1 MVLSYHFLFT
11 QEESQEGHEI
21 LFMTAKSNSEVS
33 GESLPAEY
41 SQADTLWKR
50 QLIRV
55 GHGGASGI
63 APANSLKSL
72 ATAIEIGVDMVEFD
86 VRPCLDDLVL
96 LHDDK
101 VFEESGGVRLASQ
114 SAIEILRT
122 LDVVGGEPIATL
134 EEALD
139 LVKGKVLMNI
149 DLKTKGFEAD
159 LVRTLKRMGM
169 GAEVLISSLDANSLS
184 KVRELAPGL
193 KTAISYPKDSGNAST
208 RTTLKPVV
216 LTLLKLL
223 RFTLQYQ
230 IISKIEAA
238 QADVAMLHFGVISP
252 ETVRKVH
259 EAKGLVFA
267 WTVDDLATLRYVKSM
282 GVDGIA
288 SNYPELFKE
297 LE

>member
-1 MVLSYHFLFT
+1 MIPR
-11 QEESQEGHEI
+11 EESEEGHEI
-21 LFMTAKSNSEVS
+21 LRMTTKSNSDVPDK
-33 GESLPAEY
+33 SLPAEV
-41 SQADTLWKR
+41 SQANNLWKR
-50 QLIRV
+50 RLIRI
-55 GHGGASGI
+55 GHGGAAGI
-63 APANSLKSL
+63 APANTLKSL

-101 VFEESGGVRLASQ
+101 VFEQSGGVRLASQ
-114 SAIEILRT
+114 SAIEVLRT
-122 LDVVGGEPIATL
+122 LDIADGEPIATL

-149 DLKTKGFEAD
+149 DLKTNGFEAD
-159 LVRTLKRMGM
+159 LVRILQRMGIV
-169 GAEVLISSLDANSLS
+169 AEVMISSTNTKSLN

-193 KTAISYPKDSGNAST
+193 KTAISYPKDRGNVST
-208 RTTLKPVV
+208 RSTLKLVV
-216 LTLLKLL
+216 STILKLL

-230 IISKIEAA
+230 IIGKMEAA
-238 QADVAMLHFGVISP
+238 QADAAMLHFRVISP

-259 EAKGLVFA
+259 EAKGLIFA
-267 WTVDDLATLRYVKSM
+267 WVVDDLSTLRYVQSM